1 MAYRLD
7 RLENGLRVVTVEKPH
22 LHSLD
27 LTLYFKVGSRNDPD
41 HKKGI
46 AHFLEHMLFRGTQS
60 YPSSLE
66 LEVAFEVLG
75 GTVNAATDADSTCF
89 YARIQPEELVAG
101 MRVISSMV
109 TEPLLEDVAVERHI
123 ILEEALEDIGEHGD
137 EINPDVVVSRLLWPN
152 HPLGEPVIGDSDGIS
167 NIDTDDLRQHL
178 SKWYV
183 PANAVLVGVGPVR
196 HEQVL
201 EAATD
206 LFGGWQD
213 IGTPETMPFPDE
225 PLGGPVIKV
234 VQEGASQMMVQVAFR
249 GLSRRDEALPV
260 LKVLRR
266 VLAGGGSSRLHLALR
281 ERLGLV
287 YAVDVTIGS
296 YDETG
301 CLAIDFS
308 TAPDKLEQALKTLG
322 GELALLCS
330 VPVSDD
336 ELARVKKVYGAEL
349 AYSQDS
355 VVELGARYGWGELM
369 GVVRDIEDEQH
380 IVEAV
385 NGSAVRLLANELF
398 TLENL
403 VVAVIGPV
411 DAVSSAMVAEW
422 LSEALDTGAGAT
434 P

>member
-1 MAYRLD
+1 M
-7 RLENGLRVVTVEKPH
+7 
-22 LHSLD
+22 
-27 LTLYFKVGSRNDPD
+27 
-41 HKKGI
+41 
-46 AHFLEHMLFRGTQS
+46 
-60 YPSSLE
+60 
-66 LEVAFEVLG
+66 
-75 GTVNAATDADSTCF
+75 
-89 YARIQPEELVAG
+89 
-101 MRVISSMV
+101 
-109 TEPLLEDVAVERHI
+109 
-123 ILEEALEDIGEHGD
+123 
-137 EINPDVVVSRLLWPN
+137 
-152 HPLGEPVIGDSDGIS
+152 
-167 NIDTDDLRQHL
+167 
-178 SKWYV
+178 
-183 PANAVLVGVGPVR
+183 
-196 HEQVL
+196 
-201 EAATD
+201 
-206 LFGGWQD
+206 
-213 IGTPETMPFPDE
+213 
-225 PLGGPVIKV
+225 
-234 VQEGASQMMVQVAFR
+234 
-249 GLSRRDEALPV
+249 
-260 LKVLRR
+260 
-266 VLAGGGSSRLHLALR
+266 HLALR